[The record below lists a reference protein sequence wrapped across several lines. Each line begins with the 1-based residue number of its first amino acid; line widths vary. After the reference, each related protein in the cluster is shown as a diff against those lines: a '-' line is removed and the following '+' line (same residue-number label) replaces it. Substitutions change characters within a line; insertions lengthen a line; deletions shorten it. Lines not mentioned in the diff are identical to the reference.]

1 MASWPW
7 RVTSLEGDLLL
18 VADAGDYFNPGTLSL
33 YDTSEQ
39 DKRWSVTTGVCPGHF
54 AVWK

>member
-1 MASWPW
+1 MPYGVLA
-7 RVTSLEGDLLL
+7 LEGDLLL

-39 DKRWSVTTGVCPGHF
+39 DKRWTVTTGVCPGHF